1 MQHDLINASIRLV
14 KDLFAD
20 GNWSVD
26 LQADAIQI
34 YSQNP
39 ISSEQH
45 NALEQAVNSMISW
58 RQGPYRLFD
67 YELNSE
73 WLSNIKWE
81 RLKAILPDLSD
92 KTVADVGCSNG
103 YFMFKLLTLNP
114 QLVCGFD
121 PFKNCHYQHQLLSHF
136 IRDNRLRYIT
146 EGVEDLPHF
155 PEAFDLILMMGVLY
169 HRREPVQSINNL
181 YRALKPDGC
190 VLLETMV
197 LPGDQI
203 EPILIPDRY
212 SKMKNIYHLTS
223 IPGLVRWTQ
232 QAGFTKHRLLS
243 VSQTSLDE
251 QRVSPL
257 APYES
262 LAEFL
267 DPVNSDLTI
276 EGWPAPRR
284 ILIEL
289 RK

>member
-20 GNWSVD
+20 VNWSVD
-26 LQADAIQI
+26 LQAEAIRI
-34 YSQNP
+34 HSELP
-39 ISSEQH
+39 ISLEQH
-45 NALEQAVNSMISW
+45 SALEQAVSSMISW
-58 RQGPYRLFD
+58 RQGPYKLFD
-67 YELNSE
+67 YDLNSE

-81 RLKAILPDLSD
+81 RLKAILPDLTG

-114 QLVCGFD
+114 ALVCGFD
-121 PFKNCHYQHQLLSHF
+121 PFKNCHYQHQLLAHF
-136 IRDNRLRYIT
+136 IRDPRLRYIT
-146 EGVEDLPHF
+146 QGVEDLPQF

-181 YRALKPDGC
+181 YQALKPDGK

-197 LPGDQI
+197 LPGEQL

-212 SKMKNIYHLTS
+212 SKMKNIYHLTT

-232 QAGFTKHRLLS
+232 QAGFSKHRLLS
-243 VSQTSLDE
+243 ISQTSLEE

-267 DPVNSDLTI
+267 DPKDSDFTV
-276 EGWPAPRR
+276 EGLPAPRR
-284 ILIEL
+284 ILLEL
-289 RK
+289 TK